1 MKNILYSLLTTL
13 LFCNF
18 SFAQLMSDAA
28 HKTMMDTYSVNLT
41 NVLTGTCPQGMS
53 IDQYKR
59 GIVKGSYTLSP
70 TAKSNITAY
79 AAQLKTYGAAFA
91 TAKGLVANTDALKYF
106 YSTFMP
112 STVVLGGTI
121 VESTTAPGLRGLEMW
136 NCALKSFNAENCGS
150 TLLIGDENNL
160 SELADISVNIL
171 KLPTEDPTNPENM
184 GMLVMLNGF
193 GECMQKYFQ
202 LEQVAFNVSRHANFA
217 NLVNRIDWFSNQTV
231 NQVRIDELIAAE
243 RALTTSEL
251 SDLAVSLGF
260 QNTQALN
267 DFGCN
272 TETDINIIKGSITSV
287 ASEDE
292 IVVLNSASKYYPD
305 QTKIHVPSEVQG
317 GNLGIA
323 TLIGN
328 CDGDGLDLINNEI
341 TFPEFKNCLIKVG
354 KDTLYLMGGLITLIQ
369 TGNPSIALL
378 TETAA
383 ATLSKVFPYVT
394 VSFMMIDLGFCL
406 YDANKN

>member
-1 MKNILYSLLTTL
+1 MEIYWCNVQPYSSYYGIVFL
-13 LFCNF
+13 LFLC
-18 SFAQLMSDAA
+18 LII
-28 HKTMMDTYSVNLT
+28 KKLRLT
-41 NVLTGTCPQGMS
+41 D
-53 IDQYKR
+53 ID
-59 GIVKGSYTLSP
+59 I
-70 TAKSNITAY
+70 
-79 AAQLKTYGAAFA
+79 
-91 TAKGLVANTDALKYF
+91 
-106 YSTFMP
+106 
-112 STVVLGGTI
+112 
-121 VESTTAPGLRGLEMW
+121 W
-136 NCALKSFNAENCGS
+136 NCALKIFNAENCGS

-323 TLIGN
+323 IGMGS
-328 CDGDGLDLINNEI
+328 CSGEQYPDDIIYTTGDDVWYCLKEAAGWNLAAPVFEVLSG
-341 TFPEFKNCLIKVG
+341 EFGGYASIIAMAEAAGTEVTIRAGIK
-354 KDTLYLMGGLITLIQ
+354 I
-369 TGNPSIALL
+369 
-378 TETAA
+378 
-383 ATLSKVFPYVT
+383 LSKVGLRYCGIIGVAVMVGDFAHC
-394 VSFMMIDLGFCL
+394 M
-406 YDANKN
+406 KNR